1 MNEQSDRQTDTQL
14 STAIKTTT
22 SMYFYHHY
30 AFHII
35 SRSSSARARRRRRRR
50 RCRPLLYSLIARV
63 LQIVEEE
70 RQSNLIKTQ
79 VPQQLESTLER
90 NQLEVTAT

>member
-50 RCRPLLYSLIARV
+50 RRPLLYSLIARV